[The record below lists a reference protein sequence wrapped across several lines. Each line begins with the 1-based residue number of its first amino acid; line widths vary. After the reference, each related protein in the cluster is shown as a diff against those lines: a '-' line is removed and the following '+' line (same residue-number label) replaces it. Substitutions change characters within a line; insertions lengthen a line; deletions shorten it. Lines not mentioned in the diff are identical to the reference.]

1 MQKSLKVYSTLM
13 VIMNKIII
21 GNLQVFIGTS
31 ETTYE
36 TFIINEDIVPT
47 T

>member
-1 MQKSLKVYSTLM
+1 
-13 VIMNKIII
+13 MNKIII
-21 GNLQVFIGTS
+21 DNLQVFINTS

-47 T
+47 IWKHMAVLSEVIYLT